1 MPRTPKR
8 AQREPR
14 PGSRFLAD
22 VLADNIAGYRSMRK
36 LSQRALADE
45 MRRLGH
51 QWSASTVS
59 DIENG
64 DRSVAV
70 DELVGL
76 ALVLDTNPPALL
88 DPGGIDG
95 NATEDLDYGD
105 GVTPVKFARAW
116 LRGKVVLSRRVVDPD
131 DVPVWAAATANDT
144 SPNADE
150 VLLLVGEMAF
160 GRKLNLPE
168 NLVIR
173 GEDGRI
179 LYRRGEEEA

>member
-8 AQREPR
+8 ARREPR

-22 VLADNIAGYRSMRK
+22 VVADNIGGYRSMRK

-45 MRRLGH
+45 MRHLGH

-59 DIENG
+59 DVENG

-76 ALVLDTNPPALL
+76 ALVLDANPPALL

-95 NATEDLDYGD
+95 NATEALDYGGGTTD
-105 GVTPVKFARAW
+105 VRFARAW
-116 LRGKVVLSRRVVDPD
+116 LRGKVVMHQRVDKRGRRSVLVGP
-131 DVPVWAAATANDT
+131 AIDT
-144 SPNADE
+144 SPSTDE
-150 VLLLVGEMAF
+150 VFVMVVNEVF
-160 GRKLNLPE
+160 GRKLDLP
-168 NLVIR
+168 
-173 GEDGRI
+173 
-179 LYRRGEEEA
+179 GEEEG